1 MKKTSRQ
8 THIPAKKLWLKLP
21 WLLLIPLGFL
31 LPQLAATS
39 PWAVERWFSRGI
51 FPVINGA
58 LGRFFGLFPFSVAE
72 WLLYILVVGIPLLI
86 IVQLIR
92 WFLKKIHWSR
102 ILNLFLSLAIAAG
115 AMLNFFYLAWGFNYS
130 RPSTAELLGLNVT
143 ERPVEQ
149 LSTLCFS
156 LAEEAVKL
164 REQVAEDENGVFTLP
179 EGYRHY
185 FKKIPTAFESLGKE
199 YPLLSRH
206 TPVAKGVIAGSK
218 GLSYAGIS
226 GIFIPFTAEPNV
238 NIDQTPLL
246 LLSAAAHETAHY
258 LGIAPENG
266 ANFVSYL
273 ACSHSED
280 PAIAYSGI
288 MLALIHSGN
297 KLYSVDEDAYR
308 KLYRSYSDGMKRDLS
323 AHSAYWDAFE
333 GPVEETMTK
342 VNDSYLKHNQQES
355 GVQSYGEMVDLLL
368 AYYFG

>member
-1 MKKTSRQ
+1 MKQIREQKR
-8 THIPAKKLWLKLP
+8 IPAKKLWLKLP
-21 WLLLIPLGFL
+21 WLLLIPLGLL
-31 LPQLAATS
+31 LPRFATAD

-58 LGRFFGLFPFSVAE
+58 LGWFFGLFPFSVAE
-72 WLLYILVVGIPLLI
+72 WLLYILAVGIPLFI
-86 IVQLIR
+86 IIQLIR
-92 WFLKKIHWSR
+92 WTLKKIHWSR
-102 ILNLFLSLAIAAG
+102 ILNLFLSLAIFAG

-130 RPSTAELLGLNVT
+130 RPSTAELLKLNVT

-156 LAEEAVKL
+156 LAEEAVLL
-164 REQVAEDENGVFTLP
+164 REQVTEDENGIFTLP

-185 FKKIPTAFESLGKE
+185 FKKIPAAFETIGEE
-199 YPLLSRH
+199 YPVLARNV
-206 TPVAKGVIAGSK
+206 PVAKGVGIGST
-218 GLSYAGIS
+218 GMSYAGIS

-238 NIDQTPLL
+238 NTDQTPLL

-273 ACSHSED
+273 ACIHSED
-280 PAIAYSGI
+280 PSIAYSGV

-297 KLYSVDEDAYR
+297 KLYSIDADAYR
-308 KLYRSYSDGMKRDLS
+308 ELYAAYSDGMRRDLA
-323 AHSAYWDAFE
+323 AHSAYWKAFE
-333 GPVEETMTK
+333 GPVEKTMTK